1 MCDQKPVEYSAPL
14 DYTEA
19 HPFTLLMKSLQG
31 PEYCN
36 KIITVKR
43 YESQGMSLGIESH
56 TSQASLA
63 FFILFYCILRQQDD
77 EVTDNDHITV
87 WQLKSILRGKN
98 HKLVKKHPSISF
110 YFINKKIE

>member
-1 MCDQKPVEYSAPL
+1 MEYSAPL

-77 EVTDNDHITV
+77 EVTDNEHITV
-87 WQLKSILRGKN
+87 WQLKK
-98 HKLVKKHPSISF
+98 
-110 YFINKKIE
+110 YF